1 MILTEEQAKE
11 RLNSNRNLVSRFSRV
26 PADAVLVPTTVV
38 VPEPE
43 SEVPTATVEI
53 TEIRTAGNRTFSP
66 NLSPEIKVEI
76 AARARLGENQT
87 ALGKE
92 FGVIQ
97 PTVSRMVT
105 GRTSVDEKAVEE
117 RINQVQDVAM
127 VKLLSSLGFMDDEKM
142 KKAGVKDLSTIAAN
156 MSKIVSNTRVQ
167 KDEGNQVHLH
177 LYAPELRTEK
187 SFNVVEVRGS

>member
-11 RLNSNRNLVSRFSRV
+11 RLNSDRNLVSRFSRV
-26 PADAVLVPTTVV
+26 PADAVLVPTAVI
-38 VPEPE
+38 E
-43 SEVPTATVEI
+43 SEPPPIATVEI
-53 TEIRTAGNRTFSP
+53 TEIKLNSRTPKKAELDEATK
-66 NLSPEIKVEI
+66 IEI
-76 AARARLGENQT
+76 ASRARLGESQSS
-87 ALGKE
+87 LGRE
-92 FGVIQ
+92 FGVSQ
-97 PTVSRMVT
+97 NAVHYLET
-105 GRTSVDEKAVEE
+105 GRSLSLNEKAVEE

-127 VKLLSSLGFMDDEKM
+127 LKLLSSLGFMDDEKM